1 MILGLNLHVKYHD
14 GRFCF
19 VGCHENE
26 HPQWGNQYFGF
37 NYFKMRELLSAC
49 GLIDSSISSDFFMQ
63 FILKNIIISCS
74 PCSIVTLVKGF

>member
-26 HPQWGNQYFGF
+26 HPQWGKLYFCF
-37 NYFKMRELLSAC
+37 NYFKMREVLLAC
-49 GLIDSSISSDFFMQ
+49 GLM
-63 FILKNIIISCS
+63 NI
-74 PCSIVTLVKGF
+74 